1 MAYTAQIGNALNAE
15 GAFNSHFA
23 TQVTGKGLPAF
34 MPSAVVNYQYP
45 YQPVTYPSF
54 SVTHLGAVPTTYHRD
69 LGDGTRAA
77 HMVGQAQ
84 IDCWESYNR
93 ASGQA
98 LYNLRV
104 MSDMVA
110 RVFATG
116 AAIGMLNV
124 YGSTATPTANGTLVR
139 AEPAEYSHSPPDQNP
154 DVMRVTLL
162 VRYSWEGRVSA

>member
-1 MAYTAQIGNALNAE
+1 MSYTAQIGAALNAE
-15 GAFNSHFA
+15 GSFNDHFA
-23 TQVTGKGLPAF
+23 KQITGAGLPAF

-45 YQPVTYPSF
+45 YQSLTYPSF
-54 SVTHLGAVPTTYHRD
+54 SVSHLGAVPVVYHRD

-84 IDCWESYNR
+84 VDCWESYNR

-98 LYNLRV
+98 AYNLLP
-104 MSDMVA
+104 
-110 RVFATG
+110 
-116 AAIGMLNV
+116 MLNV

-154 DVMRVTLL
+154 DVMRSTLI
-162 VRYSWEGRVSA
+162 VRYSWEERVSAI

>member
-1 MAYTAQIGNALNAE
+1 
-15 GAFNSHFA
+15 
-23 TQVTGKGLPAF
+23 

-45 YQPVTYPSF
+45 YQSLTYPSF
-54 SVTHLGAVPTTYHRD
+54 SVSHLGAVPVVYHRD

-84 IDCWESYNR
+84 VDCWESYNR

-98 LYNLRV
+98 AYNLLV
-104 MSDMVA
+104 MRDMAA

-116 AAIGMLNV
+116 AAMPMLNV

-154 DVMRVTLL
+154 DVMRSTLI
-162 VRYSWEGRVSA
+162 VRYSWEERVSAI